1 MVRGLYNIYM
11 KKYIVF
17 LFIFAFIFG
26 LFNINFINAQDSSVE
41 DCLPGDLF
49 SRLTGERCSTIT
61 TPTECRPGH
70 LFSSITGKP
79 CKRTTPPIVC
89 PIFKIGTKGENVR
102 AFQAQLNAQGANLK
116 LDGSYGPLTQSSA
129 LRYCKPPTGG
139 PVISGISGSQTLSV
153 NQQGTW
159 TVKAYDSSGGTLSY
173 LVNWGDDDNRQM
185 GYNPS
190 SMDTTTYQSATF
202 THSYGTAGTYTPT
215 FYVTNSSG
223 QRAQT
228 SLSVNV
234 GRVTAAC
241 ALTAQ
246 VTNTNLSD
254 SHTTWGFDIVVK
266 AKNQPTGSKGWT
278 AYFQGY
284 VPSVTAYGKTKHYG
298 NFFVSYGPL
307 KFTAQDQV
315 DNNCLTTITVYPPE
329 IPSPSSVTVTSPNG
343 GETWAKGTI
352 QTIKWQD
359 RSGSTCPQGTD
370 CLVAGTSY
378 DIFLND
384 LASCSENVCTTG
396 FRVWTI
402 AKGVSGLSYRWK
414 IPDCSTVNTCPSN
427 FDIPAGAYRVQVCQ
441 SGTSTCDMSDS
452 YFKIVDD
459 IPIPIPPIPIPI
471 PVGTLYIEPGSIS
484 IGVREFKQVK
494 AFYMPP
500 CPSEL
505 ACTQS
510 LEEVDATWSV
520 GNKSI
525 ADIKYE
531 TVDCTFST
539 AFTCESK
546 TYVSVYGVGPGVTE
560 LTAQYVA
567 AGQILTK
574 TVLIYVDIAFPFDS
588 GNL

>member
-1 MVRGLYNIYM
+1 M

-79 CKRTTPPIVC
+79 CERTTPPIVC

-139 PVISGISGSQTLSV
+139 PVISGISGSQT
-153 NQQGTW
+153 
-159 TVKAYDSSGGTLSY
+159 
-173 LVNWGDDDNRQM
+173 
-185 GYNPS
+185 
-190 SMDTTTYQSATF
+190 
-202 THSYGTAGTYTPT
+202 
-215 FYVTNSSG
+215 
-223 QRAQT
+223 
-228 SLSVNV
+228 LSVNV